1 MGIPFATPRLRLLLR
16 SSPIRLALAAI
27 SLGAFGQASEST
39 ASEQLPSIHAK
50 ALLVTGGG
58 WHDYVG
64 QTEIILAA
72 LKAKLPGLEVEV
84 SEVES
89 SQDAPEV
96 HPAFKEEGWAEG
108 FDLVIYN
115 KCNSGRFTDP
125 DLIERIVAPHRAGL
139 PAVVIHCTM
148 HCFRPDETGK
158 WNAFLGIESTNHERG
173 APVKVRFLKR
183 DHPVLAGLPEAWAY
197 EKGEL
202 YRVISEGDHVESLAV
217 GVSGED
223 VEHTV
228 VWTNRFGEGSV
239 FGTTIGHA
247 NETMAEENFQILL
260 RNGIVWALTQGE

>member
-1 MGIPFATPRLRLLLR
+1 MEIPLASARRRPILR
-16 SSPIRLALAAI
+16 SATGSLALAVI
-27 SLGAFGQASEST
+27 SLLASGQRSESA
-39 ASEQLPSIHAK
+39 ASEQPPSIRAK
-50 ALLVTGGG
+50 ALLITGGG

-72 LKAKLPGLEVEV
+72 LKAKLPDLEVEV

-89 SQDAPEV
+89 SQDAPEA
-96 HPAFKEEGWAEG
+96 HPAFEEEGWAEG

-173 APVKVRFLKR
+173 APVEVRFLKP
-183 DHPVLAGLPEAWAY
+183 DHPVLAGLPETWAY

-202 YRVISEGDHVESLAV
+202 YRVISEGEHVEPLAV
-217 GVSGED
+217 GVSGEE

-228 VWTNRFGEGSV
+228 VWTNRFGEGLV

-260 RNGIVWALTQGE
+260 RNGIVWALTQAE

>member
-1 MGIPFATPRLRLLLR
+1 METPSASLSSSHCPKPDLVRLLFAAAF
-16 SSPIRLALAAI
+16 SWAATVAGGATAEEAPIN
-27 SLGAFGQASEST
+27 
-39 ASEQLPSIHAK
+39 AK

-72 LKAKLPGLEVEV
+72 LKANLPGLEVEV
-84 SEVES
+84 SAVES

-96 HPAFKEEGWAEG
+96 HPAFDDEDWAAG
-108 FDLVIYN
+108 YDLVIYN

-125 DLIERIVAPHRAGL
+125 ELVERIVAPHRAGL

-173 APVKVRFLKR
+173 APVEVRFLQR
-183 DHPVLAGLPEAWAY
+183 EHPVLAGLPETWAY

-202 YRVISEGDHVESLAV
+202 YRVISEGEHVEPLAV
-217 GVSGED
+217 GVSGEG

-228 VWTNRFGEGSV
+228 VWTNRYGEGSI

-247 NETMAEENFQILL
+247 NETIAEENFQSLL
-260 RNGIVWALTQGE
+260 RNGILWALGQSE